1 MGSEWGG
8 RGQQAAAAAAHTFGI
23 QNREGGQNT
32 HKLSAPPRC
41 GDGGRIGKDG
51 SVEDARNRLGVQ
63 ASEPWSICKSDGAP
77 LWPAAG
83 RRHASD
89 RSAAAAAAAAYC
101 RALHTAVRYI
111 LPCAILHT
119 TSTYYILHTAVRY
132 ILHAVRCKSHRGDTA
147 TGARF
152 CVRADQSAPVR
163 SSVWYIVFARAVA
176 RRKCGQLELEI
187 FVQAA
192 LCCVGKGEGEGREG
206 DRPIVGESPSPAA

>member
-1 MGSEWGG
+1 MA
-8 RGQQAAAAAAHTFGI
+8 R
-23 QNREGGQNT
+23 
-32 HKLSAPPRC
+32 RC
-41 GDGGRIGKDG
+41 GRPLADGT
-51 SVEDARNRLGVQ
+51 
-63 ASEPWSICKSDGAP
+63 
-77 LWPAAG
+77 
-83 RRHASD
+83 
-89 RSAAAAAAAAYC
+89 
-101 RALHTAVRYI
+101 RATDQPQQPRPRHTAVRYI
-111 LPCAILHT
+111 LPCATYCRALYYILHLHTTYYILPCATYCRALYYILHT
-119 TSTYYILHTAVRY
+119 TYYILHTTYYILHTAVRY